1 MTDEAKNEY
10 IIKKTLVKE
19 VSKVIC
25 SYIPTIK
32 ELDYVIFEGDYE
44 YLTITYKGNGF
55 ACRNCTGNSLNGILK
70 EITQLTYG
78 GYYEEV
84 PIFQKLKETKKE
96 IALKELGGID

>member
-32 ELDYVIFEGDYE
+32 ELDCASLIEFCFKMQISDESCNKAINELLDKG
-44 YLTITYKGNGF
+44 YLKVDKNNF
-55 ACRNCTGNSLNGILK
+55 LK
-70 EITQLTYG
+70 
-78 GYYEEV
+78 V
-84 PIFQKLKETKKE
+84 VVK
-96 IALKELGGID
+96 